1 LIGRSPVQ
9 ALANEPS
16 PIPAQYFGFTGLFGA
31 FGQLDLLSA
40 SLFGD
45 LAKFGRDTCSDQ
57 QAFQQSWHQA
67 TEQQSAT
74 HRRKAP
80 I

>member
-16 PIPAQYFGFTGLFGA
+16 PIPAQYFGFIGLFGA

-40 SLFGD
+40 SLFGN
-45 LAKFGRDTCSDQ
+45 LARHCSDQ
-57 QAFQQSWHQA
+57 QAFQQSWYQA